1 MRVASYVLV
10 APKPLKTSSLPGIWF
25 VRFSHSPVGGFKNN
39 SAEGMELREKT
50 TRKKGGR
57 PRKAARK
64 EHVLALKCSLF
75 EKKAIAIKAKSTNLS
90 VSGYLRQMALSG
102 KVDMRVRV
110 LPKEVLIF
118 TARLNHIA
126 ANLNQI
132 ARKRN
137 GGDELEEPDRANLQ
151 AQSRELKELTDLIKS
166 SLR

>member
-39 SAEGMELREKT
+39 SAEGMELKERTK
-50 TRKKGGR
+50 RKKGGR
-57 PRKAARK
+57 PRKAVRK

-75 EKKAIAIKAKSTNLS
+75 EKKAIAIKAKSVNLS
-90 VSGYLRQMALSG
+90 VSAYLRQMALSG
-102 KVDMRVRV
+102 KVNTRVRV
-110 LPKEVLIF
+110 LPKEVLML
-118 TARLNHIA
+118 TARLNHIS

-137 GGDELEEPDRANLQ
+137 GTEELKESERANLQ
-151 AQSRELKELTDLIKS
+151 AQSGELKELTDLIKS